1 MSRRAVVIGGSVA
14 GMLAAAALFRSMDEV
29 IVLERDELP
38 DRPSPRKRI
47 PQARH
52 AHVLLPS
59 GRDAIQELLPV
70 ANVHRRL
77 LAAGAR
83 EQPMT
88 DMLGFGPQGWQRR
101 WPTVTDDLLLTCC
114 SRDLLDWT
122 LRDAVLS
129 TTPVVVRRAEALS
142 LVGTAERVTG
152 VRVLSE
158 GLEEELR
165 ADLVVDASGR
175 GSRVEHWLEG
185 LGVTDIPTD
194 EVDSGLVCASRVF
207 RVPWGAED
215 FPLTQVEADPTDSRP
230 GRSGTLVPIEDG
242 RWLVT
247 LAGTRGGEPTADPE
261 YFTDF
266 ALRLR
271 HPLIG
276 QLVSVAEPL
285 GEVFLS
291 RSTRNRRR
299 DFEKAVMP
307 EGLVVLGDAVAT
319 FNPVYAQGMSVAAL
333 GAQALSRQL
342 RQTDVTA
349 PGFARDVQRAAAKS
363 VSAAYTMSTSQD
375 QWFPEVVGRAPSLA
389 DRLLSQYMGRM
400 ARVATTSYSVSAAKC
415 KVATL
420 QADTSSLL
428 HTELLVATLKGPVME
443 PLTGPPL
450 TSEESAFLNSVG
462 PLAV

>member
-38 DRPSPRKRI
+38 DGPSPRKRI

-52 AHVLLPS
+52 AHILLPS

-70 ANVHRRL
+70 ADVHGRL
-77 LAAGAR
+77 LASGAR
-83 EQPMT
+83 EQPLT
-88 DMLGFGPQGWQRR
+88 AMLGFGPQGWYRR
-101 WPTVTDDLLLTCC
+101 WPTVTEDLLLTCC

-122 LRDAVLS
+122 LRDAVLG
-129 TTPVVVRRAEALS
+129 TTPVRVRRAEALS
-142 LVGTAERVTG
+142 LLGTADRVTG
-152 VRVLSE
+152 VRVLAD
-158 GLEEELR
+158 GLQEDLR

-175 GSRVEHWLEG
+175 GSRAEHWLEA

-194 EVDSGLVCASRVF
+194 EVDSGLVYASRIF
-207 RVPWGAED
+207 RVPYGAEG
-215 FPLTQVEADPTDSRP
+215 FPLTQVEADPSADRP
-230 GRSGTLVPIEDG
+230 GQSGNLVPIEGG
-242 RWLVT
+242 RWLVS
-247 LAGTRGGEPTADPE
+247 LAGTRGGEPGTGPE
-261 YFTDF
+261 AFTEF

-276 QLVSVAEPL
+276 QLISAAEPL
-285 GEVFLS
+285 SEVFLS

-299 DFEKAVMP
+299 EFEKAVMP

-319 FNPVYAQGMSVAAL
+319 FNPVYGQGMSVAAL
-333 GAQALSRQL
+333 GAQALARQL

-375 QWFPEVVGRAPSLA
+375 QWFPEVVGKAPTLV
-389 DRLLSQYMGRM
+389 DRLLSRYMGRM
-400 ARVATTSYSVSAAKC
+400 GRVATTSYAVSAEMC
-415 KVATL
+415 RVITL
-420 QADTSSLL
+420 QADASRLVSSGLL
-428 HTELLVATLKGPVME
+428 MATLKGPVME

-450 TSEESAFLNSVG
+450 TPEESAFVDSTG

>member
-1 MSRRAVVIGGSVA
+1 
-14 GMLAAAALFRSMDEV
+14 
-29 IVLERDELP
+29 
-38 DRPSPRKRI
+38 
-47 PQARH
+47 
-52 AHVLLPS
+52 
-59 GRDAIQELLPV
+59 
-70 ANVHRRL
+70 
-77 LAAGAR
+77 
-83 EQPMT
+83 
-88 DMLGFGPQGWQRR
+88 
-101 WPTVTDDLLLTCC
+101 
-114 SRDLLDWT
+114 
-122 LRDAVLS
+122 
-129 TTPVVVRRAEALS
+129 
-142 LVGTAERVTG
+142 
-152 VRVLSE
+152 
-158 GLEEELR
+158 
-165 ADLVVDASGR
+165 
-175 GSRVEHWLEG
+175 
-185 LGVTDIPTD
+185 
-194 EVDSGLVCASRVF
+194 
-207 RVPWGAED
+207 
-215 FPLTQVEADPTDSRP
+215 LTQVEADPTVSRP

-247 LAGTRGGEPTADPE
+247 LAGTRGGEPTVAPD

-299 DFEKAVMP
+299 DFEKALMP

-319 FNPVYAQGMSVAAL
+319 FNPVYGQGMSVAAL

-363 VSAAYTMSTSQD
+363 VSAAYTMSTAQD
-375 QWFPEVVGRAPSLA
+375 QWFPEVVGRAPSLG

-400 ARVATTSYSVSAAKC
+400 ARVATTSYSVSAARC

-420 QADTSSLL
+420 QADTSRLL
-428 HTELLVATLKGPVME
+428 HTEMLMATLKGPVME

-450 TSEESAFLNSVG
+450 TAGESDFLDSVG